1 MREGSL
7 SVRNEVLFLNEF
19 QAPQTSYENKELDV
33 WKALLSEEKPE
44 ELLERLQD
52 TLTGRSGKE

>member
-33 WKALLSEEKPE
+33 WKALLSEEKPGGAAGAAAE
-44 ELLERLQD
+44 IP
-52 TLTGRSGKE
+52 